1 MISYRAIVSREPCVD
16 KTEMNNNIFIFHF
29 EALHKISN
37 SLLRGVGITGSGNKM
52 GGGGGGKERGGVKM
66 AITVSKTLLIC
77 IEGC

>member
-1 MISYRAIVSREPCVD
+1 
-16 KTEMNNNIFIFHF
+16 MNNNIFIFHF

-37 SLLRGVGITGSGNKM
+37 SLLRGVGITGSGNTM
-52 GGGGGGKERGGVKM
+52 GGGGGGGGKERGGVKM